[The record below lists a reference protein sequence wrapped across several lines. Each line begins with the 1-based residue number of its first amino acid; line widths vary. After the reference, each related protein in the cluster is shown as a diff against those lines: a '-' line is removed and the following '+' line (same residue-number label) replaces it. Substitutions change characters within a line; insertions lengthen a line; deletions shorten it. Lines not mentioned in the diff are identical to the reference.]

1 LTAGRG
7 PIIPLTSDFP
17 RLWKNAVTDAVKPEI
32 TPEPSPEERE
42 ALEEALARLLEPRPE
57 PRTPW
62 WRRGIEES
70 VAEEESA

>member
-1 LTAGRG
+1 M
-7 PIIPLTSDFP
+7 
-17 RLWKNAVTDAVKPEI
+17 KPEI

-42 ALEEALARLLEPRPE
+42 ALEEALARLLEPPSE

-62 WRRGIEES
+62 WRRGVEEN

>member
-17 RLWKNAVTDAVKPEI
+17 RLWINAGTAAMKPEI

-42 ALEEALARLLEPRPE
+42 ALEEALARLLKSPLE

-62 WRRGIEES
+62 WRRGVEEN
-70 VAEEESA
+70 VGEEESA